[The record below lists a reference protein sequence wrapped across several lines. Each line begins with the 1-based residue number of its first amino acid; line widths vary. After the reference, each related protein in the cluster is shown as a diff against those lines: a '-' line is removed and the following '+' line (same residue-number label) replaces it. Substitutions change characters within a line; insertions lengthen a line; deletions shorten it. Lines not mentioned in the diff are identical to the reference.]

1 MIRKT
6 TIEDIPYVMNIIHD
20 AQRYFKSV
28 GIPQWQ
34 NGYPDENQ
42 ILNDIQEDGS
52 YVLEEDN
59 QIIGTFFLT
68 FKEESSYKKIYEGKW
83 LNDEPY
89 AAIHRIA
96 IDSSLKGKGIA
107 SKLFSYGESIA
118 LSKGINN
125 IRIDTHEYNLSM
137 QKALKKNGFIRCGNI
152 FLSDHSPRIGFQKI
166 IKH

>member
-6 TIEDIPYVMNIIHD
+6 NIEDIPSVMHIIHD
-20 AQRYFKSV
+20 AQTYFKEN

-42 ILNDIQEDGS
+42 IINDIKEDGS

-68 FKEESSYKKIYEGKW
+68 FKEEASYKKIYDGEW

-107 SKLFSYGESIA
+107 SKLFAYGESIA
-118 LSKGINN
+118 LSKGINT

-137 QKALKKNGFIRCGNI
+137 QNALKKNGFIRCGNI
-152 FLSDHSPRIGFQKI
+152 FLSDYSPRIGFQKI